1 MSKGL
6 LFGAAIAVLMSAGSA
21 QAGMIGLSLD
31 GTIAFGAGGTE
42 QEWGAPPVTIGSGLE
57 FVDTSTKNFYS
68 ANFNDT
74 QLIIHDVERPQQTST
89 GWEMTFAFLS
99 PVDFKKVTL
108 VYNDFGSNLT
118 YSVSGNTLIVDW
130 TGDAAYNALTRRER
144 RTLGVE
150 RFKAVF
156 RVATTDEQVLPVPEP
171 SALPLLATGLLAAAS
186 AFGWRWRRRR
196 TA

>member
-6 LFGAAIAVLMSAGSA
+6 LFSAAIAVLLSAGTA
-21 QAGMIGLSLD
+21 QAGMIGLKLD

-42 QEWGAPPVTIGSGLE
+42 QEWGAPPVTIGAGLE
-57 FVDTSTKNFYS
+57 FVSAGTGNFYS

-108 VYNDFGSNLT
+108 VYNEFGSNLT

-130 TGDAAYNALTRRER
+130 TGDAAYNALTPRER
-144 RTLGVE
+144 RALGVE

-171 SALPLLATGLLAAAS
+171 GALPLLAAGLLAAAS
-186 AFGWRWRRRR
+186 AFGWRRRR

>member
-6 LFGAAIAVLMSAGSA
+6 LFSAAIAVLSSVGSA

-108 VYNDFGSNLT
+108 VYNEFGSNLT

-130 TGDAAYNALTRRER
+130 TGDAAYNALTARER
-144 RTLGVE
+144 RALGVE

-171 SALPLLATGLLAAAS
+171 GALPLLAAGLLAAAS
-186 AFGWRWRRRR
+186 AFGWRRSR

>member
-42 QEWGAPPVTIGSGLE
+42 QEWGAPPVTIGAGLE
-57 FVDTSTKNFYS
+57 FVSAGTGNFYS

-144 RTLGVE
+144 RALGVE

-171 SALPLLATGLLAAAS
+171 GALPLLAAGLLAAAS
-186 AFGWRWRRRR
+186 AFGWRR

>member
-21 QAGMIGLSLD
+21 QAGMIGLNLD

-42 QEWGAPPVTIGSGLE
+42 QQWGAPPVTIGAGLE
-57 FVDTSTKNFYS
+57 FVSAGTGNFYS

-108 VYNDFGSNLT
+108 VYNNFGSNLT

-144 RTLGVE
+144 RALGVE

-171 SALPLLATGLLAAAS
+171 GGLPLLVVGLLAAAS
-186 AFGWRWRRRR
+186 AFGWRRSR

>member
-6 LFGAAIAVLMSAGSA
+6 LFGAALAALMSAGTA
-21 QAGMIGLSLD
+21 QAGMIGLNLD
-31 GTIAFGAGGTE
+31 GTIAFGTSGTE
-42 QEWGAPPVTIGSGLE
+42 QQWGAPPVTIGSGLE
-57 FVDTSTKNFYS
+57 FVDKSTKNFYS

-108 VYNDFGSNLT
+108 VYNNFGSNFT
-118 YSVSGNTLIVDW
+118 YSVSGNTLTVNW

-144 RTLGVE
+144 NALGVE
-150 RFKAVF
+150 RFKAIF
-156 RVATTDEQVLPVPEP
+156 RIATTDEQALTVPEP
-171 SALPLLATGLLAAAS
+171 GALPLLGVGLLAAAS
-186 AFGWRWRRRR
+186 AFGWRRRR